1 MSTRTIKEVALAA
14 GVSTAAVSLYLNER
28 PGISQATRER
38 IAAVVQSLGYVPR
51 ERARRSSFISL
62 LVERLPLPI
71 HNDHFYAGVV
81 QGLQAEAERMGY
93 HLTLSVVDPNQA
105 GLPRAIAD
113 QQVAGVI
120 AVGGG
125 DVTDALLHRL
135 ADEGIPLVAVDNL
148 SMSRQIDC
156 VLTDN
161 QHGAYQLTQH
171 LLDLGHRRIAI
182 ILGPPKYKSLVER
195 YQGYREAL
203 LNAGI
208 IPDDA
213 LIQPSI
219 SQGIPRKG
227 YHEMQRLLELRP
239 RPTAV
244 FAVSDRTAVGALDAI
259 REHGLRVPE
268 DISLAGFDGIVL
280 GEHAQPAL
288 TTVRTRNY
296 EMGVVAV
303 QRLDAL
309 LNSRSNAPM
318 KIVLYADLVIRQSTA
333 SPSDG
338 SGGAE
343 AG

>member
-1 MSTRTIKEVALAA
+1 MSARTIRDVAEAA
-14 GVSTAAVSLYLNER
+14 GVSTAAVSLYLNDR

-38 IAAVVQSLGYVPR
+38 IAAVIQTLGYVPR
-51 ERARRSSFISL
+51 GSARRAAGSFIGL
-62 LVERLPLPI
+62 LVERLPLPV

-93 HLTLSVVDPNQA
+93 HLMLSVVDPEQR
-105 GLPRAIAD
+105 GLPRAIAE
-113 QQVAGVI
+113 QQVSGVI

-125 DVTDALLHRL
+125 DVTDTLLDRL

-195 YQGYREAL
+195 YHGYREAL

-208 IPDDA
+208 TPDEA

-227 YHEMQRLLELRP
+227 YREMQRLLQLDP

-244 FAVSDRTAVGALDAI
+244 FAVSDRTAVGALDAL

-268 DISLAGFDGIVL
+268 DISLVGFDGIAL
-280 GEHAQPAL
+280 GEHADPPL

-309 LNSRSNAPM
+309 LNGRGTAPM
-318 KIVLYADLVIRQSTA
+318 KIVLYADLTIRQSTSA
-333 SPSDG
+333 PHQ
-338 SGGAE
+338 E
-343 AG
+343 